1 MFKLFSG
8 TVESM
13 TLHLLF
19 SVFSVKSGFVMVE
32 EILQEGRQCF
42 YLLILKIK
50 NSRSQFPPDNL
61 GGRKTV
67 P

>member
-19 SVFSVKSGFVMVE
+19 SVFSVRNGFVMVE
-32 EILQEGRQCF
+32 EILQEGRQCY
-42 YLLILKIK
+42 YLFSFVDIK
-50 NSRSQFPPDNL
+50 
-61 GGRKTV
+61 K
-67 P
+67 

>member
-19 SVFSVKSGFVMVE
+19 SVFSVRSGFVMVE
-32 EILQEGRQCF
+32 EILQEGRQCYF
-42 YLLILKIK
+42 FF
-50 NSRSQFPPDNL
+50 S
-61 GGRKTV
+61 
-67 P
+67 

>member
-19 SVFSVKSGFVMVE
+19 SVFSVRSGFVMVE

-42 YLLILKIK
+42 LFVDIK
-50 NSRSQFPPDNL
+50 NQNSRSQFPPDNL

>member
-19 SVFSVKSGFVMVE
+19 SVFSVRSGFVMVE

-42 YLLILKIK
+42 LYVDIK
-50 NSRSQFPPDNL
+50 NQ
-61 GGRKTV
+61 K
-67 P
+67 